1 MSYNLLRHEAHESPP
16 RPVPLSYNGNFLL
29 PPPTSIVQAI
39 AAMDALSSR
48 SHDRHDSAW
57 WFAHGPSQ
65 QALEQ
70 HQARMQRQAHV
81 QQWNQQARSQYP
93 DPDRDRKWW
102 WWESE
107 MIDDR
112 SIRSIPPQA
121 PFTIKED
128 SPLYNI
134 FFDERWDS
142 NRSESDDPDFNREN
156 DDPDYNTLIDQLI
169 AKDAKEQIG
178 QMGSLADEDHN
189 LNQAATADT
198 SYLPDAN
205 WQGEPRYTCSPEL
218 LQRLT
223 NFILPPSPAYSGHE
237 NTKECTGFLCVN
249 KTSRTLEIVGDVVE
263 NTGKP
268 GQPSVHR
275 EYPEHDIEIHPIAF
289 HTHPYHSKRKFNP
302 PTTADVKLFS
312 MFCSY
317 SRAKRLEAEIRTHH
331 IVFTMQGTYVM
342 HDSGISKRILDNLKV
357 GAKELAP
364 VPFRKQVCEA
374 ADKIFNGNGGS
385 DFEKQLLQAFPN
397 SPGLAGV
404 DRASDNT
411 EVRFFQH
418 EKRHK
423 VYLDFFKRFGITI
436 DFFAA
441 QQSDLHAAPNTEIA
455 LRFTKL

>member
-1 MSYNLLRHEAHESPP
+1 MSYNLLRHEAHESQH
-16 RPVPLSYNGNFLL
+16 RRQTPVPLSYNGNFPQRHLL
-29 PPPTSIVQAI
+29 PPP
-39 AAMDALSSR
+39 
-48 SHDRHDSAW
+48 
-57 WFAHGPSQ
+57 PQ

-70 HQARMQRQAHV
+70 RQARM

-121 PFTIKED
+121 PFAIKED

-134 FFDERWDS
+134 FDERWDS

-156 DDPDYNTLIDQLI
+156 DDPDFNREYDDPDCNKLIDKLI
-169 AKDAKEQIG
+169 AEDAKEQIG
-178 QMGSLADEDHN
+178 QMGSLADEDPN
-189 LNQAATADT
+189 FNQAATADT

-205 WQGEPRYTCSPEL
+205 WQGEPRYTCSPKL

-312 MFCSY
+312 IFCSY
-317 SRAKRLEAEIRTHH
+317 SRARRPEAEIRTHH

-342 HDSGISKRILDNLKV
+342 HDSGISKRILDSLKV
-357 GAKELAP
+357 GASELAP
-364 VPFRKQVCEA
+364 VPFRKQVCKA
-374 ADKIFNGNGGS
+374 AERIFNGNGGS

-411 EVRFFQH
+411 EVRFFQD
-418 EKRHK
+418 ERMHK

-441 QQSDLHAAPNTEIA
+441 QQTDLRAAPNTEIA
-455 LRFTKL
+455 LRLTKL